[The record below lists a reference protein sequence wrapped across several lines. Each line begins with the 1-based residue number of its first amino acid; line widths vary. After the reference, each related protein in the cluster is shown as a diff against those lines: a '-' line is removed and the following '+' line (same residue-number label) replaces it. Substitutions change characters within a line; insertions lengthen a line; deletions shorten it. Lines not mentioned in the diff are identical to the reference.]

1 MEMDKI
7 QVVILGISA
16 TPGGNAFALVL
27 KELDGN
33 RRLPIIIGA
42 FEAQAIAFELEGI
55 VPPRP
60 MTHDLIKIILESLG
74 SQMQEVYI
82 DELEEGTFH
91 AKMVLDGGSIK
102 VDCRPSDAIAIAVR
116 MNVPIFVNSEIID
129 EAGILAGENEDSE
142 ENVNYV
148 KPVDDYPKP
157 TPSTSGNRKLDVLQ
171 SQLDKAI
178 KDENYEVAA
187 KLRDEIKKL
196 FESS

>member
-27 KELDGN
+27 KELEGN

-74 SQMQEVYI
+74 SQLNEIYI

-91 AKMVLDGGSIK
+91 AKMILDDGAIK
-102 VDCRPSDAIAIAVR
+102 VDCRPSDAIAVAVR
-116 MNVPIFVNSEIID
+116 MNVPIFVNSEIFE
-129 EAGILAGENEDSE
+129 EAGIITGENE
-142 ENVNYV
+142 ENDEPVNYV
-148 KPVDDYPKP
+148 KPVDDYPKQ
-157 TPSTSGNRKLDVLQ
+157 TQKSSGNRKLDVLQ

-196 FESS
+196 LESS

>member
-1 MEMDKI
+1 MDIDKI

-74 SQMQEVYI
+74 SQLNEIYI

-91 AKMVLDGGSIK
+91 AKMIMDDGAIK
-102 VDCRPSDAIAIAVR
+102 VDCRPSDAIAVAVR
-116 MNVPIFVNSEIID
+116 MNVPIFVNSEILE
-129 EAGILAGENEDSE
+129 EAGIITGENE
-142 ENVNYV
+142 ENEGPVNYV
-148 KPVDDYPKP
+148 KPVEEYPKR
-157 TPSTSGNRKLDVLQ
+157 TEKTSGNRKLDVLQ

-178 KDENYEVAA
+178 KEENYEAAA
-187 KLRDEIKKL
+187 KLRDEIRKL
-196 FESS
+196 LESS

>member
-1 MEMDKI
+1 MEMNKI

-27 KELDGN
+27 KELEGN

-60 MTHDLIKIILESLG
+60 MTHDLIKIIIESLG
-74 SQMQEVYI
+74 SQLTEIYI

-91 AKMVLDGGSIK
+91 AKMVLDEGSIK
-102 VDCRPSDAIAIAVR
+102 VDCRPSDAIAVAVR
-116 MNVPIFVNSEIID
+116 MNVPIFVNSEIIE
-129 EAGILAGENEDSE
+129 EAGIISGENEENE
-142 ENVNYV
+142 EQINYV
-148 KPVDDYPKP
+148 KPVEDFPKP
-157 TPSTSGNRKLDVLQ
+157 TQKTSGNRKLDVLQ

-196 FESS
+196 LESS

>member
-1 MEMDKI
+1 MDKI

-74 SQMQEVYI
+74 SQLHEIYI

-91 AKMVLDGGSIK
+91 AKMILDGETIK
-102 VDCRPSDAIAIAVR
+102 IDCRPSDAIAVAVR
-116 MNVPIFVNSEIID
+116 MNVPIFVNSEIFE
-129 EAGILAGENEDSE
+129 EAGIVANENDEGEEPKSI
-142 ENVNYV
+142 V
-148 KPVDDYPKP
+148 KPVDEPQSKP
-157 TPSTSGNRKLDVLQ
+157 HKASGNRKLDVLQ
-171 SQLDKAI
+171 IQLEKAI

-187 KLRDEIKKL
+187 KIRDEIKKL
-196 FESS
+196 LESS

>member
-60 MTHDLIKIILESLG
+60 MTHDLIKIILESLD
-74 SQMQEVYI
+74 SHLQEVYI

-91 AKMVLDGGSIK
+91 AKLIIDDGVIK

-116 MNVPIFVNSEIID
+116 MNVPIFVNAEIFE
-129 EAGILAGENEDSE
+129 EAGIITGENEENE
-142 ENVNYV
+142 EQVNYV
-148 KPVDDYPKP
+148 KPVDDFSKQPQKV
-157 TPSTSGNRKLDVLQ
+157 SGNRKLDVLQ

-196 FESS
+196 LESS